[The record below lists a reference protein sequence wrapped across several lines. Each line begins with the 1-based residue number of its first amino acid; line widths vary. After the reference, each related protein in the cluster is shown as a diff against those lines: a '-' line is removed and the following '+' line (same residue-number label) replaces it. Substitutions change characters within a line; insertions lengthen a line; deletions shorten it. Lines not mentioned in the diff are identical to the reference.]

1 MSSASPLSRVNW
13 TCPGCGKAYSV
24 PSTVGL
30 TVCPKCAAP
39 AVKPSVSDRTRIVVA
54 CAVSLLIAAML
65 WSLFT
70 GATSDRAAAI
80 GEHRVGRE
88 AMLDADKQAVGQW
101 LRENLP
107 DGKWEEIQW
116 WPPVDL
122 QATYD
127 RKVSKLQEAIAEN
140 QKKGLDVAG
149 YKGQLAELRQ
159 RGVRRICG
167 IKYRAK
173 SAYGS
178 LEVDQQLFDVGHGTL
193 RRVVFDPRLQTV
205 ESFDHDGLQV
215 LGWKYLTIQD
225 YDPENDPENPF
236 RNPLRDAEKILME
249 QRKDRVL
256 PPIRQFK

>member
-1 MSSASPLSRVNW
+1 MS
-13 TCPGCGKAYSV
+13 
-24 PSTVGL
+24 
-30 TVCPKCAAP
+30 
-39 AVKPSVSDRTRIVVA
+39 I
-54 CAVSLLIAAML
+54 LIAAML
-65 WSLFT
+65 WSMFT
-70 GATSDRAAAI
+70 MFTSERRAAI
-80 GEHRVGRE
+80 GGHRVGGE
-88 AMLDADKQAVGQW
+88 AVADTDKAAVEQW

-107 DGKWEEIQW
+107 DGQWEEIQW
-116 WPPVDL
+116 WTPVDL

-140 QKKGLDVAG
+140 QKKGLDDAG

-236 RNPLRDAEKILME
+236 RDPFRDLHKLM
-249 QRKDRVL
+249 QARRKDGEM
-256 PPIRQFK
+256 PPIKPLKK